1 MFQNTMVSVFE
12 MNIRFVGGLLSAY
25 ALTKDEV
32 SSGHIFAKAFE
43 KCSPI
48 LIFFVKGGGHMFI
61 FLSRKFLLDHHKVV
75 FCNA

>member
-32 SSGHIFAKAFE
+32 SSRHIFAKAFE
-43 KCSPI
+43 KYSSI
-48 LIFFVKGGGHMFI
+48 LTFFVKGGYMFI